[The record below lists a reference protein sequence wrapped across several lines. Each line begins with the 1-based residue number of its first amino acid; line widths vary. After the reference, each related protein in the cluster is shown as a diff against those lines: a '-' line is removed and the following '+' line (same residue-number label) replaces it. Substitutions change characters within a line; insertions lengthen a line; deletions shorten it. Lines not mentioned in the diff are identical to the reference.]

1 MTALRA
7 EILSTLEQVP
17 DNQLDNV
24 LDFIKKILGGNREIK
39 TPEMVAYEEMHE
51 ILRRNKVHVPKD
63 FDYKEEIAKAVL
75 EKYES
80 IS

>member
-24 LDFIKKILGGNREIK
+24 LDFIKKILGGNGEIK

-51 ILRRNKVHVPKD
+51 I
-63 FDYKEEIAKAVL
+63 YKEEVAKAVL
-75 EKYES
+75 EKYEN
-80 IS
+80 IG